1 MSNVLASEAF
11 ISKILVS
18 KITKFII
25 LWALVK
31 YKTYD
36 FLNSQGEIERFA
48 HKHFCVRIL
57 SVVAPKA
64 AC

>member
-18 KITKFII
+18 KINKLII

-36 FLNSQGEIERFA
+36 FLNSKREIEKFA
-48 HKHFCVRIL
+48 HEHFCVRIL